1 MVKKSPARTGDARDT
16 GLIPGLGRPPGRRN
30 GNSLQCSCLLNPMN
44 IGAWW
49 TTVHAASESQTCL
62 STRAHTHT
70 HTQWKITKYPLFKK
84 QNFLGKI
91 IGKNRTKAKK

>member
-30 GNSLQCSCLLNPMN
+30 GNSLQCSCLLNPMD

-70 HTQWKITKYPLFKK
+70 HTHTMENNQISLVQETKFP
-84 QNFLGKI
+84 
-91 IGKNRTKAKK
+91 GKNNWEE